1 MATNLQQEFCKLRD
15 TYIEKQFGRLNEMQ
29 RAAVFTT
36 SGPLLILAGA
46 GSGKTTVL
54 VNRIANLIR
63 FGSAHGSSWTPRE
76 VTEDDVKA
84 LRTALMTG
92 TDAPGWLDG
101 MLRKDAV
108 RSWNVMAI
116 TFTNKAA
123 GELKERLRNML
134 GGEEG
139 DEVFASTF
147 HSACV
152 RILRRWAEEIGYP
165 RSFTIYDTDDSQ
177 RVMKTV
183 YKELSVDDKFFPVKS
198 AINQMSRWKDQL
210 VSPAEALQTPAKDT
224 KGALAARVYAAY
236 EKKLKEAGAFDFD
249 DLIYQTVQL
258 LAEHKE
264 VRDFYQNKYRYLLVD
279 EYQDTSVAQFRLVSL
294 LTGPE
299 KNICVVGD
307 DDQSIY
313 RFRGATIENILNFE
327 RVYPGTKTI
336 RLEQNYRSTSNILN
350 AANCVIQHN
359 TERKGKTLWTQNGE
373 GDKVQVYTAENE
385 QDEASHIADI
395 IGQHLR
401 EGGHLADH
409 AVLYRMNAQ
418 SAPLES
424 YFTRAGIPHKI
435 VGGQRFNDRKEVKD
449 IHSYMSIV
457 ANPRDDVRLRRI
469 INEPARKIG
478 ATTID
483 VIADL
488 AGQEGVSMLEII
500 RHADQYAKLSRAIAP
515 LYKFYQI
522 YERLQDSLEN
532 KTLDEFASDVIEI
545 TGYKAMLEADAAK
558 GHEDAADRLQN
569 LGQLVNNVKNYC
581 DQQGEEASLEG
592 YLEDIALISD
602 IDNYNES
609 ADQVVLMTIHS
620 AKGLEFPYV
629 FLIGME
635 EGVFPS
641 EMSKYSEADLEEE
654 RRLAYVGITR
664 AKKELYISNSVTRM
678 LYGRTQRNEPSRFL
692 REIEPEYLEE
702 TRSPVLEQ
710 RSRLGGWGSSYSDTV
725 PGGASGY
732 SGASGWGRG
741 SASYGSYGGSTG
753 YGNRSGYLNREY
765 NAGESRG
772 FGSGYAGRG
781 SSSSGYGSS
790 YGSRSGSVGGSGGF
804 GSGYSRPATP
814 ETPAKQI
821 NFTGTPAVKTNA
833 NTTKHYEPG
842 DVVEHKVFGRGTV
855 VAVKPAAGDQ
865 IVEIR
870 FEKVGVKK
878 TMANFAPLTKITEE
892 REYDDRS
899 IDRPHPGAGKG
910 GGRSGQALLLRCP
923 YHRPAGRAG

>member
-741 SASYGSYGGSTG
+741 SSSYGSYGGSTG

-790 YGSRSGSVGGSGGF
+790 YGSRSGSVGSSGSF

-821 NFTGTPAVKTNA
+821 NFTGTLATKTNA

-870 FEKVGVKK
+870 FEKVGIKK

-892 REYDDRS
+892 
-899 IDRPHPGAGKG
+899 
-910 GGRSGQALLLRCP
+910 
-923 YHRPAGRAG
+923 

>member
-29 RAAVFTT
+29 CAAVFTT

-741 SASYGSYGGSTG
+741 SSSYGSYGGSTG

-821 NFTGTPAVKTNA
+821 NFTGTPAAKTNA

-842 DVVEHKVFGRGTV
+842 DVVEHKVFGQGTV

-870 FEKVGVKK
+870 FEKVGIKK

-892 REYDDRS
+892 
-899 IDRPHPGAGKG
+899 
-910 GGRSGQALLLRCP
+910 
-923 YHRPAGRAG
+923 

>member
-1 MATNLQQEFCKLRD
+1 MAIDLRQEFCALRD
-15 TYIEKQFGRLNEMQ
+15 TYIEKQFGRLNAMQ
-29 RAAVFTT
+29 REAVFTT
-36 SGPLLILAGA
+36 NGPLLILAGA

-63 FGSAHGSSWTPRE
+63 FGAAHGSQWVPRE

-84 LRTALMTG
+84 LRMAIMTN
-92 TDAPGWLDG
+92 TDAPSWLEG

-165 RSFTIYDTDDSQ
+165 RSFTIYDTDDAQ
-177 RVMKTV
+177 RVMKSV
-183 YKELSVDDKFFPVKS
+183 YKELSIDDKFFPVKS

-210 VSPAEALQTPAKDT
+210 VSPEEALRTPARDT
-224 KGALAARVYAAY
+224 KGALAAKVYAAY
-236 EKKLKEAGAFDFD
+236 EKKLKDAGAFDFD

-258 LAEHKE
+258 LAGHEE
-264 VRDFYQNKYRYLLVD
+264 VRQFYQNKYRYLLVD

-327 RVYPGTKTI
+327 RIYPGTKTI

-359 TERKGKTLWTQNGE
+359 TERKGKTLWTKNGE

-385 QDEASHIADI
+385 QDEAMHIADV
-395 IGQHLR
+395 IGQHLK

-418 SAPLES
+418 SAPIES

-478 ATTID
+478 NTTVE

-488 AGQEGVSMLEII
+488 AAQQGVSMLEII
-500 RHADQYAKLSRAIAP
+500 GHADQYAKLSRAVMP
-515 LYKFYQI
+515 LLKFWQI
-522 YERLQDSLEN
+522 YQSLQDSLET
-532 KTLDEFASDVIEI
+532 KTLDAFAADVIER

-581 DQQGEEASLEG
+581 DQHGEDATLEG

-602 IDNYNES
+602 IDSYNES

-692 REIEPEYLEE
+692 REIEPEYIEE
-702 TRSPVLEQ
+702 TRSPALER
-710 RSRLGGWGSSYSDTV
+710 RSQLGGWGSAYSDTV

-732 SGASGWGRG
+732 SGASGWGR
-741 SASYGSYGGSTG
+741 SRSGGSG
-753 YGNRSGYLNREY
+753 SGSRSGYLNAEY
-765 NAGESRG
+765 NGGSRG
-772 FGSGYAGRG
+772 FGSDYAGRG
-781 SSSSGYGSS
+781 TSGSASGD
-790 YGSRSGSVGGSGGF
+790 SRSRSGGF
-804 GSGYSRPATP
+804 GSGYGRAAAPKA
-814 ETPAKQI
+814 PAKPVQ
-821 NFTGTPAVKTNA
+821 FTGAPAAKPAASTP
-833 NTTKHYEPG
+833 KHYEPG
-842 DVVEHKVFGRGTV
+842 DIVEHKVFGRGKV
-855 VAVKPAAGDQ
+855 LKVKPAAGDQ
-865 IVEIR
+865 IVEIN

-892 REYDDRS
+892 
-899 IDRPHPGAGKG
+899 
-910 GGRSGQALLLRCP
+910 
-923 YHRPAGRAG
+923 

>member
-63 FGSAHGSSWTPRE
+63 FGSAHGSSWTPRG

-609 ADQVVLMTIHS
+609 ADQVVLMPTHS

-641 EMSKYSEADLEEE
+641 EMSNYSEADLEEE

-741 SASYGSYGGSTG
+741 SSSYGGYGGSTG

-821 NFTGTPAVKTNA
+821 NFTGTPTAKTNA

-892 REYDDRS
+892 
-899 IDRPHPGAGKG
+899 
-910 GGRSGQALLLRCP
+910 
-923 YHRPAGRAG
+923 

>member
-84 LRTALMTG
+84 LRTALMTD

-569 LGQLVNNVKNYC
+569 LGQLVNNMKNYC
-581 DQQGEEASLEG
+581 DQHGEEASLEG

-741 SASYGSYGGSTG
+741 SSSYGSYGGSTG

-781 SSSSGYGSS
+781 SSSSGYGSG
-790 YGSRSGSVGGSGGF
+790 YSGNASSSGGF
-804 GSGYSRPATP
+804 GSGYSRPAAP
-814 ETPAKQI
+814 KTPAKQI
-821 NFTGTPAVKTNA
+821 NFTGTPTAKTNA
-833 NTTKHYEPG
+833 NTKKHYEPG

-870 FEKVGVKK
+870 FEKVGIKK

-892 REYDDRS
+892 
-899 IDRPHPGAGKG
+899 
-910 GGRSGQALLLRCP
+910 
-923 YHRPAGRAG
+923 

>member
-1 MATNLQQEFCKLRD
+1 MATNLQQEFCALRD
-15 TYIEKQFGRLNEMQ
+15 TYIEKQFGRLNDMQ
-29 RAAVFTT
+29 REAVFTT
-36 SGPLLILAGA
+36 KGPLLILAGA

-63 FGSAHGSSWTPRE
+63 FGSAHGSKWTPRE

-84 LRTALMTG
+84 LRTAIMTG
-92 TDAPGWLDG
+92 TDAPSWLDG
-101 MLRKDAV
+101 MLRQDAV

-165 RSFTIYDTDDSQ
+165 KSFTIYDTDDSQ
-177 RVMKTV
+177 RVMKSV

-210 VSPAEALQTPAKDT
+210 ISPQEALQTPAKDT
-224 KGALAARVYAAY
+224 KGALAAKIYAAY
-236 EKKLKEAGAFDFD
+236 EKKLRDAGAFDFD
-249 DLIYQTVQL
+249 DLIYYTVYL

-264 VRDFYQNKYRYLLVD
+264 AREFYQNKYRYLLVD

-327 RVYPGTKTI
+327 RIYPGTKTI

-359 TERKGKTLWTQNGE
+359 TERKGKTLWTKNGE
-373 GDKVQVYTAENE
+373 GDKVHVYTAENE

-395 IGQHLR
+395 IGQHLK
-401 EGGHLADH
+401 EGGHLSDH

-418 SAPLES
+418 SAPIES

-457 ANPRDDVRLRRI
+457 ANSRDDVRLRRI

-488 AGQEGVSMLEII
+488 AAQEGVSMLEII
-500 RHADQYAKLSRAIAP
+500 SHADQYAKLSRAIMP
-515 LYKFYQI
+515 LLKFWQI
-522 YERLQDSLEN
+522 YQSLQESLETR
-532 KTLDEFASDVIEI
+532 TLDEFASDVIEL
-545 TGYKAMLEADAAK
+545 TGYKAMLEADIAK

-581 DQQGEEASLEG
+581 DQHGEEASLEG

-602 IDNYNES
+602 IDSYNES

-664 AKKELYISNSVTRM
+664 AKKELYISDSVTRM

-710 RSRLGGWGSSYSDTV
+710 RSRLGGWGSGYSDTV

-732 SGASGWGRG
+732 SGASGWGR
-741 SASYGSYGGSTG
+741 SASSYGGG
-753 YGNRSGYLNREY
+753 YGGGYGSGYGSNRSGYLNREY
-765 NAGESRG
+765 NAGERSSS
-772 FGSGYAGRG
+772 FGSGYGR
-781 SSSSGYGSS
+781 SSSASPNVQHSS
-790 YGSRSGSVGGSGGF
+790 F
-804 GSGYSRPATP
+804 GSGYGRPAAP
-814 ETPAKQI
+814 KAPAQKTSFGSVQ
-821 NFTGTPAVKTNA
+821 TASTTRPAA
-833 NTTKHYEPG
+833 NQPKHYEPG
-842 DVVEHKVFGRGTV
+842 DIVEHKVFGRGTV
-855 VAVKPAAGDQ
+855 LKVKPAAGDQ
-865 IVEIR
+865 IVEIN

-892 REYDDRS
+892 
-899 IDRPHPGAGKG
+899 
-910 GGRSGQALLLRCP
+910 
-923 YHRPAGRAG
+923 

>member
-1 MATNLQQEFCKLRD
+1 MAIDLRQEFCALRD
-15 TYIEKQFGRLNEMQ
+15 TYIEKQFGRLNAMQ
-29 RAAVFTT
+29 REAVFTT
-36 SGPLLILAGA
+36 NGPLLILAGA

-63 FGSAHGSSWTPRE
+63 FGAAHGSQWVPRE

-84 LRTALMTG
+84 LRMAIMTN
-92 TDAPGWLDG
+92 TDAPSWLDG

-165 RSFTIYDTDDSQ
+165 RSFTIYDTDDAQ

-183 YKELSVDDKFFPVKS
+183 YKELSIDDKFLPIKA

-210 VSPAEALQTPAKDT
+210 VSPEQ
-224 KGALAARVYAAY
+224 ALADHARDVKSTQTARIYAAY

-258 LAEHKE
+258 LAEHPD
-264 VRDFYQNKYRYLLVD
+264 VREFYQNKYRYLLVD

-299 KNICVVGD
+299 RNICVVGD

-327 RVYPGTKTI
+327 KLYPGTKTI

-373 GDKVQVYTAENE
+373 GDKVQVYTAESE
-385 QDEASHIADI
+385 QDEASHIAEI

-581 DQQGEEASLEG
+581 DQHGEEASLEG

-741 SASYGSYGGSTG
+741 SSSYGSYGGSTG

-790 YGSRSGSVGGSGGF
+790 YGSHSGSVGGSGGF
-804 GSGYSRPATP
+804 GSGYSRPAAP
-814 ETPAKQI
+814 KTPAKQI
-821 NFTGTPAVKTNA
+821 NFTGTPAAKTNA

-870 FEKVGVKK
+870 FEKVGIKK

-892 REYDDRS
+892 
-899 IDRPHPGAGKG
+899 
-910 GGRSGQALLLRCP
+910 
-923 YHRPAGRAG
+923 

>member
-264 VRDFYQNKYRYLLVD
+264 ARDFYQNKYRYLLVD

-710 RSRLGGWGSSYSDTV
+710 RSRLGGWGSNYSDTV

-741 SASYGSYGGSTG
+741 SSSYGSYGGSTG

-790 YGSRSGSVGGSGGF
+790 YGSHSGSVGGSGGF

-821 NFTGTPAVKTNA
+821 NFTGTPAAKTNA

-842 DVVEHKVFGRGTV
+842 DTVEHKVFGRGTV

-870 FEKVGVKK
+870 FEKVGIKK

-892 REYDDRS
+892 
-899 IDRPHPGAGKG
+899 
-910 GGRSGQALLLRCP
+910 
-923 YHRPAGRAG
+923 

>member
-327 RVYPGTKTI
+327 RIYPGTKTI

-635 EGVFPS
+635 EGVVPS

-741 SASYGSYGGSTG
+741 SSSYGSYGGSTG

-781 SSSSGYGSS
+781 SASSGYGSS
-790 YGSRSGSVGGSGGF
+790 YGSRSGSVGSSGGF
-804 GSGYSRPATP
+804 GSGYSRPAAP
-814 ETPAKQI
+814 ETPAKQV
-821 NFTGTPAVKTNA
+821 NFTGTTVAKTNA
-833 NTTKHYEPG
+833 NTAKHYEPG

-870 FEKVGVKK
+870 FEKVGIKK

-892 REYDDRS
+892 
-899 IDRPHPGAGKG
+899 
-910 GGRSGQALLLRCP
+910 
-923 YHRPAGRAG
+923 

>member
-1 MATNLQQEFCKLRD
+1 MAASLQQEFCALRD
-15 TYIEKQFGRLNEMQ
+15 TYIEKQFGRLNDMQ
-29 RAAVFTT
+29 RQAVFTT
-36 SGPLLILAGA
+36 DGPLLILAGA

-63 FGSAHGSSWTPRE
+63 FGSAHGSDWTPRE

-84 LRTALMTG
+84 LKTAIMTG
-92 TDAPGWLDG
+92 TDAPAWLDG
-101 MLRKDAV
+101 MLRQNAV

-152 RILRRWAEEIGYP
+152 RILRRWAESIGYP

-177 RVMKTV
+177 RVMKAV
-183 YKELSVDDKFFPVKS
+183 YKELSIDDKFFPIKS

-210 VSPAEALQTPAKDT
+210 VSPEEALRTPARDT
-224 KGALAARVYAAY
+224 KGAIAAKVYAAY
-236 EKKLKEAGAFDFD
+236 EKKLREAGAFDFD

-258 LAEHKE
+258 LAEHE
-264 VRDFYQNKYRYLLVD
+264 DVREFYQNKYRYLLVD

-327 RVYPGTKTI
+327 RIFPGTKTI

-359 TERKGKTLWTQNGE
+359 TERKGKTLWTRNDE

-385 QDEASHIADI
+385 QDEAMHIADV
-395 IGQHLR
+395 IGEHLK

-418 SAPLES
+418 SAPIES

-457 ANPRDDVRLRRI
+457 ANARDDVRLRRI

-478 ATTID
+478 NTTVD

-488 AGQEGVSMLEII
+488 AAQQGISMLEVIS
-500 RHADQYAKLSRAIAP
+500 HADAYAKLSRAIMP
-515 LYKFYQI
+515 LLKFWQI
-522 YERLQDSLEN
+522 YEKLQESLETR
-532 KTLDEFASDVIEI
+532 TLDEFAQDVIEV

-581 DQQGEEASLEG
+581 DQHGEEASLEG

-602 IDNYNES
+602 IDSYNES

-664 AKKELYISNSVTRM
+664 AKKELYISNSVSRM

-692 REIEPEYLEE
+692 REIEPEYIEE
-702 TRSPVLEQ
+702 TRSPALER
-710 RSRLGGWGSSYSDTV
+710 RSSMGWGSSYSDTV

-732 SGASGWGRG
+732 SGASGWGRN
-741 SASYGSYGGSTG
+741 SSSFGGRTG
-753 YGNRSGYLNREY
+753 GYNSGGRSGYLNSEY
-765 NAGESRG
+765 N
-772 FGSGYAGRG
+772 SGAH
-781 SSSSGYGSS
+781 
-790 YGSRSGSVGGSGGF
+790 GGF
-804 GSGYSRPATP
+804 GDRYSKKQNTEYKRTVSTIAEMEALADDPDGYMSGKISGKDYEGYVRDRMAGRTTSGFGENYSQKSGTP
-814 ETPAKQI
+814 LNDMKRIFFA
-821 NFTGTPAVKTNA
+821 GTPAPKSASTGP
-833 NTTKHYEPG
+833 KHYEVG
-842 DVVEHKVFGRGTV
+842 DIVEHKVFGRGRV
-855 VAVKPAAGDQ
+855 LAVKAAAGDQ
-865 IVEIR
+865 IVEIN

-892 REYDDRS
+892 
-899 IDRPHPGAGKG
+899 
-910 GGRSGQALLLRCP
+910 
-923 YHRPAGRAG
+923 

>member
-183 YKELSVDDKFFPVKS
+183 YKELSVYDKFFPVKS

-264 VRDFYQNKYRYLLVD
+264 ARDFYQNKYRYLLVD

-741 SASYGSYGGSTG
+741 SSSYGSYGGSTG

-781 SSSSGYGSS
+781 SFSSGYGSS

-821 NFTGTPAVKTNA
+821 NFTGTPAAKTNA

-870 FEKVGVKK
+870 FEKVGIKK

-892 REYDDRS
+892 
-899 IDRPHPGAGKG
+899 
-910 GGRSGQALLLRCP
+910 
-923 YHRPAGRAG
+923 

>member
-545 TGYKAMLEADAAK
+545 TGYKAMLETDAAK

-741 SASYGSYGGSTG
+741 SSSYGSYGGSTG
-753 YGNRSGYLNREY
+753 YGNHSGYLNREY

-790 YGSRSGSVGGSGGF
+790 YGGSHSGSVGGSGGF

-821 NFTGTPAVKTNA
+821 NFTGTPAAKTNA

-870 FEKVGVKK
+870 FEKVGIKK

-892 REYDDRS
+892 
-899 IDRPHPGAGKG
+899 
-910 GGRSGQALLLRCP
+910 
-923 YHRPAGRAG
+923 

>member
-1 MATNLQQEFCKLRD
+1 MNKIYDTLNDMQQMATFHTD
-15 TYIEKQFGRLNEMQ
+15 
-29 RAAVFTT
+29 
-36 SGPLLILAGA
+36 GPLLILAGA
-46 GSGKTTVL
+46 GSGKTRVL
-54 VNRIANLIR
+54 THRIAYLIEEK
-63 FGSAHGSSWTPRE
+63 SVNPY
-76 VTEDDVKA
+76 
-84 LRTALMTG
+84 
-92 TDAPGWLDG
+92 
-101 MLRKDAV
+101 
-108 RSWNVMAI
+108 NIMAI

-123 GELKERLRNML
+123 AEMRSRVNKIVGFGAEQ
-134 GGEEG
+134 
-139 DEVFASTF
+139 VWVSTF

-152 RILRRWAEEIGYP
+152 RILRRYIDRIGY
-165 RSFTIYDTDDSQ
+165 STDFTIYDTDDQ
-177 RVMKTV
+177 KRLMKNIIKELNLNTKI
-183 YKELSVDDKFFPVKS
+183 YKENAMLGKISDFKNKLITTGDVAAMARNDFKMVNISKIYDEY
-198 AINQMSRWKDQL
+198 Q
-210 VSPAEALQTPAKDT
+210 EALK
-224 KGALAARVYAAY
+224 KNNAL
-236 EKKLKEAGAFDFD
+236 DFD
-249 DLIYQTVQL
+249 DLIMKTVQL
-258 LAEHKE
+258 FNKCPE
-264 VRDFYQNKYRYLLVD
+264 VLEGYQNRLQYIMVD

-299 KNICVVGD
+299 RNICVVGD

-327 RVYPGTKTI
+327 KLYPGTKTI

-359 TERKGKTLWTQNGE
+359 TERKGKTLWTDNGE

-385 QDEASHIADI
+385 QDEASHIADV
-395 IGQHLR
+395 IGQHLK

-409 AVLYRMNAQ
+409 AILYRMNAQ
-418 SAPLES
+418 SAPIES

-478 ATTID
+478 ATTVD

-488 AGQEGVSMLEII
+488 AGQQGVSMLDII
-500 RHADQYAKLSRAIAP
+500 SHADQYAKLSRAVMP
-515 LYKFYQI
+515 LLKFWQI
-522 YERLQDSLEN
+522 YQRLQDSLATR
-532 KTLDEFASDVIEI
+532 TLDEFASDVIEL

-581 DQQGEEASLEG
+581 DQHGEEATLEG

-602 IDNYNES
+602 IDSYNES
-609 ADQVVLMTIHS
+609 NDQVVLMTIHS

-692 REIEPEYLEE
+692 REIEPEYIEE

-710 RSRLGGWGSSYSDTV
+710 RSRMGGWGSEYSDTV

-732 SGASGWGRG
+732 SGPSGYSR
-741 SASYGSYGGSTG
+741 SSYGGG
-753 YGNRSGYLNREY
+753 YGSGYSSGNRSGYLNREY

-772 FGSGYAGRG
+772 FGSSYGGRNPA
-781 SSSSGYGSS
+781 SSGFGSHYGNSS
-790 YGSRSGSVGGSGGF
+790 TQPTTRSGGF
-804 GSGYSRPATP
+804 GSAYSGGNATKN
-814 ETPAKQI
+814 TVKQTV
-821 NFTGTPAVKTNA
+821 FTVNSAVKPA
-833 NTTKHYEPG
+833 ASGSKHYEPG
-842 DVVEHKVFGRGTV
+842 DIVEHKVFGRGTV
-855 VAVKPAAGDQ
+855 LKVKPAAGDQ
-865 IVEIR
+865 IVEIN
-870 FEKVGVKK
+870 FEKVGIKK

-892 REYDDRS
+892 E
-899 IDRPHPGAGKG
+899 
-910 GGRSGQALLLRCP
+910 
-923 YHRPAGRAG
+923 

>member
-1 MATNLQQEFCKLRD
+1 MATDLTQEFCALRD

-29 RAAVFTT
+29 RRAVFTT
-36 SGPLLILAGA
+36 DGPLLILAGA

-63 FGSAHGSSWTPRE
+63 FGAAHGSKQLPRPA
-76 VTEDDVKA
+76 TEEDVKA
-84 LRTALMTG
+84 LRSAIMTG
-92 TDAPGWLDG
+92 TAAPGWLDG
-101 MLRKDAV
+101 MLRQNAV

-123 GELKERLRNML
+123 GEMKERLRRML

-165 RSFTIYDTDDSQ
+165 RSFTIYDTDDAQ
-177 RVMKTV
+177 RVMKAV
-183 YKELSVDDKFFPVKS
+183 YKDLNVDDKFFPIKS

-210 VSPAEALQTPAKDT
+210 VSPEQALANPAKDT
-224 KGALAARVYAAY
+224 KGALAARIYAAY
-236 EKKLKEAGAFDFD
+236 EKRLKEAGAFDFD

-258 LAEHKE
+258 LAEHPD
-264 VRDFYQNKYRYLLVD
+264 VRDFYQTKYKYLLVD

-299 KNICVVGD
+299 RNICVVGD

-327 RVYPGTKTI
+327 KCYPGAKTI

-359 TERKGKTLWTQNGE
+359 TERKGKTLWTDNGE

-385 QDEASHIADI
+385 QDEAMHIADV
-395 IGQHLR
+395 IGQHLKA
-401 EGGHLADH
+401 GGHLADH
-409 AVLYRMNAQ
+409 AILYRMNAQ
-418 SAPLES
+418 SAPIES

-478 ATTID
+478 NTTVE

-488 AGQEGVSMLEII
+488 AAQQGVSMLEII
-500 RHADQYAKLSRAIAP
+500 GHADQYAKLSRAIMP
-515 LYKFYQI
+515 LLKFWQI
-522 YERLQDSLEN
+522 YQNLQDSLET
-532 KTLDEFASDVIEI
+532 KTLDAFAADVIEL

-581 DQQGEEASLEG
+581 DQHGEDATLEG

-602 IDNYNES
+602 IDSYNES

-629 FLIGME
+629 FLIGYGIGRVPQRDE
-635 EGVFPS
+635 QVFRGGPG
-641 EMSKYSEADLEEE
+641 
-654 RRLAYVGITR
+654 RRA
-664 AKKELYISNSVTRM
+664 
-678 LYGRTQRNEPSRFL
+678 PPCL
-692 REIEPEYLEE
+692 RRHHP
-702 TRSPVLEQ
+702 RQ
-710 RSRLGGWGSSYSDTV
+710 
-725 PGGASGY
+725 
-732 SGASGWGRG
+732 
-741 SASYGSYGGSTG
+741 
-753 YGNRSGYLNREY
+753 
-765 NAGESRG
+765 
-772 FGSGYAGRG
+772 
-781 SSSSGYGSS
+781 
-790 YGSRSGSVGGSGGF
+790 
-804 GSGYSRPATP
+804 
-814 ETPAKQI
+814 K
-821 NFTGTPAVKTNA
+821 
-833 NTTKHYEPG
+833 
-842 DVVEHKVFGRGTV
+842 GTV
-855 VAVKPAAGDQ
+855 HLQQRHPHA
-865 IVEIR
+865 
-870 FEKVGVKK
+870 
-878 TMANFAPLTKITEE
+878 L
-892 REYDDRS
+892 
-899 IDRPHPGAGKG
+899 RPHPAQRAQPLFARDRAGVHRRDPQPGAGTAFPS
-910 GGRSGQALLLRCP
+910 GRLGQQLQRHRARRRVRVLRAFRLGPQRRGLRFRRLWFPFRRRLPEPRVQRRGAQRVRLRLCRAGHFLFRLRCRLRQQLHPAQGAFGRVRCRVFRRGRKDPGRKDQLYRCTGCQGRVCRAEALRAGRHRGAQGLWPGHRAQGQACGR
-923 YHRPAGRAG
+923 RPDRGDQL

>member
-264 VRDFYQNKYRYLLVD
+264 ARDFYQNKYRYLLVD

-710 RSRLGGWGSSYSDTV
+710 RSRLGGWGSNYSDTV

-741 SASYGSYGGSTG
+741 SSSYGGSTG

-772 FGSGYAGRG
+772 FGSCYAGRG

-790 YGSRSGSVGGSGGF
+790 YGSHSGSVGGSGGF
-804 GSGYSRPATP
+804 GSGYSRPAAP
-814 ETPAKQI
+814 KTPAKQI
-821 NFTGTPAVKTNA
+821 NFTGTPTAKTNA

-870 FEKVGVKK
+870 FEKVGIKK

-892 REYDDRS
+892 
-899 IDRPHPGAGKG
+899 
-910 GGRSGQALLLRCP
+910 
-923 YHRPAGRAG
+923 

>member
-702 TRSPVLEQ
+702 NRSPVLEQ
-710 RSRLGGWGSSYSDTV
+710 RSRLGGWGSNYSDTV

-741 SASYGSYGGSTG
+741 SSSYGSYGGSTG

-781 SSSSGYGSS
+781 SSSSGYGSG
-790 YGSRSGSVGGSGGF
+790 YSGNASSSGGF
-804 GSGYSRPATP
+804 GSGYSRPAAP
-814 ETPAKQI
+814 KTPAKQI
-821 NFTGTPAVKTNA
+821 NFTGTPTAKTNA
-833 NTTKHYEPG
+833 NTKKHYEPG

-870 FEKVGVKK
+870 FEKVGIKK

-892 REYDDRS
+892 
-899 IDRPHPGAGKG
+899 
-910 GGRSGQALLLRCP
+910 
-923 YHRPAGRAG
+923 

>member
-710 RSRLGGWGSSYSDTV
+710 RSRLGGWGSNYSDTV

-814 ETPAKQI
+814 ETPAKHI
-821 NFTGTPAVKTNA
+821 SFTGTPAAKTNA

-892 REYDDRS
+892 
-899 IDRPHPGAGKG
+899 
-910 GGRSGQALLLRCP
+910 
-923 YHRPAGRAG
+923 

>member
-741 SASYGSYGGSTG
+741 SSSYGSYGGSTG

-781 SSSSGYGSS
+781 SSSSGYGSD
-790 YGSRSGSVGGSGGF
+790 YSGSASSSGGF
-804 GSGYSRPATP
+804 GSGYGRPAVP
-814 ETPAKQI
+814 KTPAKQI
-821 NFTGTPAVKTNA
+821 NFTGTPAAKTNA

-870 FEKVGVKK
+870 FEKVGIKK
-878 TMANFAPLTKITEE
+878 TMANFSPLTKITEE
-892 REYDDRS
+892 
-899 IDRPHPGAGKG
+899 
-910 GGRSGQALLLRCP
+910 
-923 YHRPAGRAG
+923 